1 MPLGRILVVEDDD
14 AIRQGLCDALE
25 YAGYTVLGAADGAD
39 GLEIAT
45 SAELDLVLL
54 DILMPKMDG
63 MSVLIE
69 LRKVRASLP
78 VIFLT
83 AKGEESDRVGGLRAG
98 ADDYV
103 VKPFSAIELIA
114 RVEAVLRRSAE
125 RPKPVRT
132 VRIGGITIDFERRE
146 ATMPD
151 GTRRTLPELETDVLA
166 YLAANRGRAVS
177 RDELLQRVWTV
188 DPRGVQTRTI
198 DMTIARLRANL
209 GDDDGTIVLTVRG
222 KGYMLAAEENPA

>member
-25 YAGYTVLGAADGAD
+25 YSGYTVLEAADGAD

-63 MSVLIE
+63 MVVLTE
-69 LRKVRASLP
+69 LRKVRSSLP

-83 AKGEESDRVGGLRAG
+83 AKGEETDRVGGLRAG
-98 ADDYV
+98 ADDSV
-103 VKPFSAIELIA
+103 VKPFSATELIA

-125 RPKPVRT
+125 RPKQVQT
-132 VRIGGITIDFERRE
+132 LSVAGINIDFERRE
-146 ATMPD
+146 ATMPN
-151 GTRRTLPELETDVLA
+151 GTRQTLPELETDVLA
-166 YLAANRGRAVS
+166 YLASNRGRAVS
-177 RDELLQRVWTV
+177 RDELLQRVWSV
-188 DPRGVQTRTI
+188 DPRGVQTRTV

-209 GDDDGTIVLTVRG
+209 GDDDGRVVLTVRG
-222 KGYMLAAEENPA
+222 KGYMLAAEEESA

>member
-14 AIRQGLCDALE
+14 AIRQGLCDALDFS
-25 YAGYTVLGAADGAD
+25 GYTVLEAPDGAD
-39 GLEIAT
+39 GLEIAS

-63 MSVLIE
+63 MQVLTE
-69 LRKVRASLP
+69 LRRVRPTLP

-103 VKPFSAIELIA
+103 VKPFSATELIA

-125 RPKPVRT
+125 RPKPLQML
-132 VRIGGITIDFERRE
+132 RISGIGIDFERRE
-146 ATMPD
+146 ATLPS
-151 GTRRTLPELETDVLA
+151 GERQTLPELETELLA
-166 YLAANRGRAVS
+166 YLAANRGRAIS
-177 RDELLQRVWTV
+177 RDELLQRVWSV
-188 DPRGVQTRTI
+188 DPRGVQTRTV

-209 GDDDGTIVLTVRG
+209 GDDDGKIVLTVRG
-222 KGYMLAAEENPA
+222 KGYMLAADGADA